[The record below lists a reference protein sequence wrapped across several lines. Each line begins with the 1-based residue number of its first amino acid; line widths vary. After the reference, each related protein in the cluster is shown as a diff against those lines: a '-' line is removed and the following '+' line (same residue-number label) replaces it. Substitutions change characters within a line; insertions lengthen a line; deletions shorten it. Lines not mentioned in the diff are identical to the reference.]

1 MMEFNEQEF
10 NDLYDKELRDAQEQ
24 LDNEILFVLIGD
36 VNAGKSSTV
45 NQIMGEDVASVG
57 AQPGET
63 TAIKKYVYKEKI
75 AFVDTPGLDDINREN
90 SAETLKYYKEADVIL
105 FFLNAAGT
113 VLSEGEKK
121 SLQEVRKTNKEILLV
136 LNKIDAADDIPGLVQ
151 YIKANTGNEFKVI
164 PISSRTGENMQ
175 QLRDAILDILQTKK
189 KDLLFAKELKAKSA
203 VANRWILATAA
214 SAGVVG
220 AVPLP
225 GADIVPLTGLQVGM
239 MVRLATLY
247 DKPISKQRA
256 RELAIATFTG
266 NIGKSIFRQ
275 AVKVVPGAGAAIGG
289 GVAASMTLALGYGI
303 KYAYENNIE
312 LNVEFLKNFADNFK
326 DKDQER

>member
-1 MMEFNEQEF
+1 
-10 NDLYDKELRDAQEQ
+10 
-24 LDNEILFVLIGD
+24 
-36 VNAGKSSTV
+36 
-45 NQIMGEDVASVG
+45 
-57 AQPGET
+57 
-63 TAIKKYVYKEKI
+63 
-75 AFVDTPGLDDINREN
+75 
-90 SAETLKYYKEADVIL
+90 
-105 FFLNAAGT
+105 
-113 VLSEGEKK
+113 
-121 SLQEVRKTNKEILLV
+121 
-136 LNKIDAADDIPGLVQ
+136 
-151 YIKANTGNEFKVI
+151 
-164 PISSRTGENMQ
+164 MQ

-203 VANRWILATAA
+203 VANRWILATSA

-247 DKPISKQRA
+247 NKPISKERA

-312 LNVEFLKNFADNFK
+312 LDVEFLKNFADNFK